1 MTEPRAIGRAVRGW
15 LAEAARVA
23 RAVLG
28 APDYE
33 RYLAHM
39 RAHHAGEPPLT
50 RDDYLRR
57 RLEAR
62 YSKPGA
68 RCC

>member
-1 MTEPRAIGRAVRGW
+1 MTEPRAPGRPVRRW

-39 RAHHAGEPPLT
+39 RSRHAGEAPLA
-50 RDDYLRR
+50 RDDYLRL